1 MKKNYKIKV
10 CVDRYNHVVYLI
22 PIKVP
27 RVILS
32 TYFKEY
38 SNLPRHKTSPTYI
51 IDGSPTNEA
60 VGDETVRGIRELLD
74 KDQLND
80 LVGVEVYVDNVG
92 TCSPGRS
99 DAFESEKIVGSLK
112 SSDWIVSSRLYLDFE
127 YFTMPGKLLG
137 DYKYEVRDMVVS
149 TEAPL
154 LGERLV
160 WMEKVMSILI
170 EWWCGKEEDK
180 NIPNN

>member
-1 MKKNYKIKV
+1 MKENYKIKV

-27 RVILS
+27 RSVLS

-38 SNLPRHKTSPTYI
+38 SNLPRHKTSTYELDQGPT
-51 IDGSPTNEA
+51 GKA

-80 LVGVEVYVDNVG
+80 LVGVEVYVDDVG
-92 TCSPGRS
+92 TRSPGRS

-137 DYKYEVRDMVVS
+137 DYKYEVRDLVVS

-160 WMEKVMSILI
+160 WMEKAMSELI
-170 EWWCGKEEDK
+170 EWWYGKKEDK
-180 NIPNN
+180 SIPNN